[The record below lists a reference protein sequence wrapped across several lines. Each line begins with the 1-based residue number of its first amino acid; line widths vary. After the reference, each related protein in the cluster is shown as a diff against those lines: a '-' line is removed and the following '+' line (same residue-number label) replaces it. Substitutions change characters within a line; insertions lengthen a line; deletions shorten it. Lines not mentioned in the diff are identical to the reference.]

1 MFKFVERHLRPSSRR
16 AATGRC
22 LTYSR
27 CGTIQA
33 RGLLLTQGTPANSE
47 GRPLASLISTPLGH
61 ELMPASSPDCAA
73 ARLAR
78 AADLAVKG

>member
-1 MFKFVERHLRPSSRR
+1 MFRFIKRYLRPSSRG
-16 AATGRC
+16 AATSRC

-27 CGTIQA
+27 YGTIQA

-47 GRPLASLISTPLGH
+47 GRALASLIFTPPEH

-73 ARLAR
+73 ARLVR
-78 AADLAVKG
+78 AADLAGKG